1 MRKFFTISAI
11 VFLCYTVIMIH
22 AAESQTALPM
32 VTVGVHYLDV
42 EKYQPAGFYMASAMS
57 MISGLS
63 FALPYYGGN
72 LSIFEGPKEAYENH
86 IFKPDEEMF
95 EERRIDPSRPMVALT
110 FDDGPGENTL
120 LILEILKKYDALA
133 TFFVIGNRVESRA
146 HIVSQTFDAGH
157 EILGH
162 SWSHRRLTA
171 LSRVEIR
178 NEILRTNAVIEAVT
192 GVAPNMM
199 RAPFGLVD
207 RRVQNIAAELDVAII
222 NWSVDT
228 LDWRSRNADAVYRII
243 MDNVHDRAII
253 LCHDI
258 HFSTAEAMER
268 VIPSLIAQGYQLV
281 TVSELMYYSGK
292 ILEPGQ
298 VYRCGR

>member
-22 AAESQTALPM
+22 AAESQAVLPVVTLGVHYTA
-32 VTVGVHYLDV
+32 GVHYLDA
-42 EKYQPAGFYMASAMS
+42 EEFQTASAMS
-57 MISGLS
+57 MMSGMS
-63 FALPYYGGN
+63 FALPYYGEI
-72 LSIFEGPKEAYENH
+72 LSIFEERENVHEARGA
-86 IFKPDEEMF
+86 DEANY
-95 EERRIDPSRPMVALT
+95 ERRIDPSRPMIALT

-120 LILEILKKYDALA
+120 LILETLEKYDVRA

-146 HIVSQTFDAGH
+146 HIVQQAFDDGH

-162 SWSHRRLTA
+162 SWTHRRHTT
-171 LSRVEIR
+171 LSRAEIR
-178 NEILRTNAVIEAVT
+178 NEILQTNAVIEAIT
-192 GVAPNMM
+192 GFAPNMM
-199 RAPFGLVD
+199 RTPFGAVD

-228 LDWRSRNADAVYRII
+228 LDWRSRNEDAIYRII
-243 MDNVHDRAII
+243 MEQVHDRAII

-258 HFSTAEAMER
+258 HLPTAMAMER
-268 VIPSLIAQGYQLV
+268 AIPSLIAQGYQLV

-298 VYRCGR
+298 IYHSGR